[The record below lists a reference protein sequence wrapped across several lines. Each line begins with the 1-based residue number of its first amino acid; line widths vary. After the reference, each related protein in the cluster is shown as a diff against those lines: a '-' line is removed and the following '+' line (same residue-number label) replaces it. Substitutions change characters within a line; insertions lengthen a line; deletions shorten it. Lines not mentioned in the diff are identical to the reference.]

1 MTPLKLRKIGVL
13 YVPKPQNNKQLM
25 FIFKKSLNIAKI
37 AENQNL
43 ATDTLLR
50 WNSLNPTLILASH
63 SAGFL
68 NSLKFNHGKYSPKN
82 FTYFF
87 VLAEAIRY

>member
-13 YVPKPQNNKQLM
+13 YVPKPQDNKQLM

-43 ATDTLLR
+43 ATDTLLLWSR
-50 WNSLNPTLILASH
+50 FEQQLIL
-63 SAGFL
+63 
-68 NSLKFNHGKYSPKN
+68 
-82 FTYFF
+82 
-87 VLAEAIRY
+87 